1 MDMIL
6 ASSLSSPPDSSA
18 VPWWS
23 FTKTVIATAALA
35 LVRDGLLH
43 LDDAQPDAPYTL
55 RHLLQHR
62 SGLPDYGGLAEYL
75 AAVERGDE
83 PWPAADLLMRCE
95 ATRLRYPPGEGWGYS
110 NIGYWH
116 LAQIVAH
123 AAGEPLGMALD
134 RLVFRPLGIDG
145 VRLAQT
151 RADLAGLPGIVEGYH
166 PGWVYHGLLIGPLH
180 AAVLLLHGL
189 LTGDLLPP
197 DLLRAMRKP
206 HWLGGPVT
214 DRPWLAPSYGLGLM
228 CGEAATGLHVEGHSG
243 GGPGSV
249 VAVYHRPAEG
259 ITAAGF
265 SPGTD
270 MAALEAAVFR
280 YT

>member
-6 ASSLSSPPDSSA
+6 VSTTSA
-18 VPWWS
+18 KAALPVVPWWS
-23 FTKTVIATAALA
+23 FSKTAIAATALV

-43 LDDAQPDAPYTL
+43 LDDLQPDTPYTL

-62 SGLPDYGGLAEYL
+62 SGLPDYGSLAEYH
-75 AAVERGDE
+75 AAVERGED
-83 PWPAADLLMRCE
+83 PWPVADLLMRCD
-95 ATRLRYPPGEGWGYS
+95 AGRLRYPPGEGWGYS

-116 LAQIVAH
+116 LTQIVAH
-123 AAGEPLGMALD
+123 AAGQPYGMVLEQQVLEPLGIA
-134 RLVFRPLGIDG
+134 G
-145 VRLAQT
+145 VRLAQD
-151 RADLAGLPGIVEGYH
+151 RADLAGLPGIMDGYH
-166 PGWVYHGLLIGPLH
+166 PGWVYHGLLIGPLD
-180 AAVLLLHGL
+180 AAARLLHGL

-197 DLLRAMRKP
+197 DLLDAMRKP

-214 DRPWLAPSYGLGLM
+214 DRPWLAPGYGLGLM
-228 CGEAATGLHVEGHSG
+228 CGEASAGQHVEGHSG

-259 ITAAGF
+259 VTAAGF
-265 SPGTD
+265 SPGAD